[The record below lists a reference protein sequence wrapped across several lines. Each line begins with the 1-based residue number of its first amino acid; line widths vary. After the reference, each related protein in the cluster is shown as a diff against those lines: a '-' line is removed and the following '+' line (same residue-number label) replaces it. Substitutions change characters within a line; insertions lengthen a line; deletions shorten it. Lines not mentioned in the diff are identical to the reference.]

1 MVDASIGGTSP
12 WIYHL
17 SNVLY
22 HVASSLLVFLV
33 ILRLQGRKSIAAASA
48 LLFAVH
54 PLLSSAI
61 AWIPGRND
69 SLLTL
74 FILLSF
80 LFLLRAIE
88 RKRSADH
95 VLHLLF
101 LLSALLTKET
111 AVVFPL
117 LALFYA
123 KFLAKKRLNASHLFL
138 LIAGWTIA
146 VATWYLMRAG
156 IQQGYEVSQSVETTL
171 TRLLTQTPALLLY
184 LGKTLLPFNLAVF
197 PNLMDDSLIW
207 GWLVLGILIFVFFT
221 AKRSNLMVTA
231 WGAAWFIL
239 FLLPTVVSGSILHE
253 HRAYT
258 SLVGFLIA
266 VTAFP
271 ALKETYFRKTMGVIS
286 YGVVLLLF
294 SLISGLHSDN
304 FKDRISHSMNAFV
317 KSPSVDESVLGMAGL
332 YIDHGEEAQA
342 ERILAGAILRNPS
355 MKVAHRMLGDVYVKM
370 GKLKEA
376 EQEYITSL
384 TLDPLHLYTYVNYG
398 KMCLEQG
405 RLDDTE
411 RLWKKAVE
419 INPDFILG
427 HYLLANFFLHN
438 RNDPGTA
445 TVYAQ
450 EIEQKGVRV
459 MPELLSRI
467 AYHPKKPAPTGH

>member
-1 MVDASIGGTSP
+1 
-12 WIYHL
+12 
-17 SNVLY
+17 
-22 HVASSLLVFLV
+22 
-33 ILRLQGRKSIAAASA
+33 
-48 LLFAVH
+48 
-54 PLLSSAI
+54 
-61 AWIPGRND
+61 
-69 SLLTL
+69 
-74 FILLSF
+74 
-80 LFLLRAIE
+80 
-88 RKRSADH
+88 
-95 VLHLLF
+95 
-101 LLSALLTKET
+101 
-111 AVVFPL
+111 
-117 LALFYA
+117 
-123 KFLAKKRLNASHLFL
+123 
-138 LIAGWTIA
+138 
-146 VATWYLMRAG
+146 
-156 IQQGYEVSQSVETTL
+156 
-171 TRLLTQTPALLLY
+171 
-184 LGKTLLPFNLAVF
+184 
-197 PNLMDDSLIW
+197 
-207 GWLVLGILIFVFFT
+207 
-221 AKRSNLMVTA
+221 
-231 WGAAWFIL
+231 
-239 FLLPTVVSGSILHE
+239 
-253 HRAYT
+253 
-258 SLVGFLIA
+258 
-266 VTAFP
+266 
-271 ALKETYFRKTMGVIS
+271 MGVIS